1 MKKRFVVTLSA
12 AALIAIGAPAAAQ
25 LIPGLGPVPVTDTA
39 AEPVWSRT
47 LIQDISSAAS
57 LKTIMQTELQN
68 VVPTAFP
75 WGVTRQ
81 NPVQLAP
88 ILTESVAQLNAYNA
102 QIQTNTGAPVAPN
115 EALQIAQAGMAQL
128 PQDEDD
134 LTNAQAASDAC
145 EGDLCAQQAQHRF
158 SQLSVTQQL
167 EQKQFDEAKY
177 IEQKKDEAA
186 ALAWMTNANTVSH
199 EIDNGQ

>member
-1 MKKRFVVTLSA
+1 LKKRFVVSLSA
-12 AALIAIGAPAAAQ
+12 AALIAIGAPAGAQ
-25 LIPGLGPVPVTDTA
+25 LIPGPLPVVDTA
-39 AEPVWSRT
+39 AEPVWLKT

-57 LKTIMQTELQN
+57 LKTIMETELQN

-88 ILTESVAQLNAYNA
+88 ILTTAIGELNQYNA
-102 QIQTNTGAPVAPN
+102 QIQANTGAPVAPN
-115 EALQIAQAGMAQL
+115 EALQIAQAGMANL
-128 PQDEDD
+128 PADETD
-134 LTNAQAASDAC
+134 LTNAQDASDAC

-158 SQLSVTQQL
+158 AQLSVTQQI

-177 IEQKKDEAA
+177 IEDEKEQAQA
-186 ALAWMTNANTVSH
+186 VAWATTPNTVSA
-199 EIDNGQ
+199 EIDHGQ